1 MSLKAKRCF
10 GLCPFSQYIQIL
22 KTFQVYI
29 QFMSHALYLKHSCV
43 YSWKWEEFAKIIFA
57 IEFFLF
63 FRQFQTMWPVLT
75 PDFLSPSPT
84 QLDYKYFSS
93 YDHNSTKIC
102 SCVWCTGC
110 TSPVLLPAGLCQ
122 YSPWKGLGTAEVYP
136 CCPSNTSTQAA
147 PQELSPALIPRRAAV
162 ADCWFMQ
169 LLQAERLHEGSFPR
183 ESIGAGSWDPL
194 RNLHSP
200 LLPEIL
206 TVTTIHDISL
216 YLWAGIPGYFQCC
229 PEPLWWSASSFRF
242 LNKCL
247 CCHGAEHRANVS
259 EVLRSW

>member
-1 MSLKAKRCF
+1 MTTTALRFVRVCDAQAAR
-10 GLCPFSQYIQIL
+10 
-22 KTFQVYI
+22 V
-29 QFMSHALYLKHSCV
+29 QFCS
-43 YSWKWEEFAKIIFA
+43 
-57 IEFFLF
+57 
-63 FRQFQTMWPVLT
+63 
-75 PDFLSPSPT
+75 
-84 QLDYKYFSS
+84 QLDCASILLGKVSAQLKF
-93 YDHNSTKIC
+93 TR
-102 SCVWCTGC
+102 VV
-110 TSPVLLPAGLCQ
+110 PVTQALRLLPRSSAQ
-122 YSPWKGLGTAEVYP
+122 
-136 CCPSNTSTQAA
+136 
-147 PQELSPALIPRRAAV
+147 LIPRRAAV